1 MRIQITSSEI
11 DSRQLTVE
19 HLSQAID
26 SIRQNGFV
34 ILGQV
39 IPIPPLDLLCE
50 QMMTDLDTLL
60 NASDRVLLVTNSH

>member
-19 HLSQAID
+19 HLSQTID

-39 IPIPPLDLLCE
+39 ILHL
-50 QMMTDLDTLL
+50 
-60 NASDRVLLVTNSH
+60 